1 MKKMIAL
8 ALALVMA
15 ICACTVYAVTKD
27 EASQIASQVTDTTT
41 DRSLVSTPFTE
52 VIGKLQ
58 GSVVGVNNYQNYTY
72 SSYNTPGFGGFGGWG
87 GYGGYGNRS
96 TETVERLAATGS
108 GVVVYDGLVL
118 TNYHVVE
125 DATRLTISVLG
136 DENEYE
142 GTLVSYDE
150 AKDIAVIYAPK
161 LQVDRC

>member
-58 GSVVGVNNYQNYTY
+58 GSVVGVNNYQNYT
-72 SSYNTPGFGGFGGWG
+72 
-87 GYGGYGNRS
+87 
-96 TETVERLAATGS
+96 
-108 GVVVYDGLVL
+108 
-118 TNYHVVE
+118 
-125 DATRLTISVLG
+125 
-136 DENEYE
+136 
-142 GTLVSYDE
+142 
-150 AKDIAVIYAPK
+150 
-161 LQVDRC
+161 